1 MFFFNTTR
9 SNRNALGYL
18 IWSWIYAKNGKLLA
32 ELDASFPD
40 LTRLNNYEA
49 LAANY
54 TGSNVKPDKQHSI
67 LPTVLQMVGD
77 CSGKIVTDIGCGA
90 GFFTVPLAELGAMHV
105 YGLDNSPAQIE
116 LANKFALHP
125 RVNYWVRN
133 VFVDPLLESDV
144 MVVPFVMNYAR
155 TIPILHHFFSQLYR
169 YTREGGKVVF
179 VVDLPNGRSLERF
192 GATKTFLGPA
202 QDETTI
208 QIDLFN
214 AGKSIC
220 TLHAVYY
227 TRQTIEQLLRI
238 VGFKN
243 ICWHIPIV
251 SEGGVVTMESEFW
264 KGYTDDPELGYLTA
278 EK

>member
-1 MFFFNTTR
+1 MFFLNTTR
-9 SNRNALGYL
+9 HNRNALGYL
-18 IWSWIYAKNGKLLA
+18 IWSWICFKNGKALA

-40 LTRLNNYEA
+40 LTRLNDYEA
-49 LAANY
+49 LASNY
-54 TGSNVKPDKQHSI
+54 TGSNVKPDKQYSI

-90 GFFTVPLAELGAMHV
+90 GFFTVPLAELGAAHV

-116 LANKFALHP
+116 LANTFVLHP
-125 RVNYWVRN
+125 HVNYWVRN
-133 VFVDPLLESDV
+133 VFVNSLPESDV

-155 TIPILHHFFSQLYR
+155 TIPILHHFFSQLYK

-192 GATKTFLGPA
+192 GATKSFLGPP

-208 QIDLFN
+208 QIGLFN
-214 AGKSIC
+214 GSKSIC

-243 ICWHIPIV
+243 LCWHTPIV
-251 SEGGVVTMESEFW
+251 SEEGVVAMGSEFW
-264 KGYTDDPELGYLTA
+264 NGYTTDPELGYLTA